1 MITNVEGDLPPLLFV
16 HIPKTGGIAIRSQL
30 REQPWLRTWHIGHDP
45 YHVLKLNNNITP
57 EVFKF
62 SVVRNP
68 FTRAYSYYHH
78 FLRFNQIQISFKNF
92 LSMIMVGEVTE
103 KTPLMKYDQSFYI
116 FEEDITEMDKIYR
129 YEELWELE
137 VDLNIRIPKI
147 NVGSYSKEEYNNDYD
162 SESVD
167 MVRKIYARDFRNL
180 GYSDEFS

>member
-1 MITNVEGDLPPLLFV
+1 
-16 HIPKTGGIAIRSQL
+16 
-30 REQPWLRTWHIGHDP
+30 
-45 YHVLKLNNNITP
+45 
-57 EVFKF
+57 
-62 SVVRNP
+62 
-68 FTRAYSYYHH
+68 
-78 FLRFNQIQISFKNF
+78 
-92 LSMIMVGEVTE
+92 MVGEVTE